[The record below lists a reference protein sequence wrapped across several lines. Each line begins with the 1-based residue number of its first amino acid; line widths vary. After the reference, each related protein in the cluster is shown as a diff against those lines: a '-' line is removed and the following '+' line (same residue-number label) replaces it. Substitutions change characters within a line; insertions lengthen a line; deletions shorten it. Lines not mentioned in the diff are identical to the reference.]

1 MHWVLVKSDQ
11 NLKGLGRDFW
21 GLLLSVCYSV
31 ISFPTPHPNSITR
44 FLFISF
50 YYHLFHFFISL
61 PLLYLS
67 STSLYLFHFSILSLI
82 KLKPSLFLFLIIFC
96 KLFYDVFLVLAVIS
110 FLCKFSFIFLN
121 RISLPL
127 LFLLPMFLYFLA
139 VFLLLLVALLVR
151 CSQHHYIVNIVIHL
165 KCSRI
170 LTMLLSVLSS
180 FISTDGGFVWWILFR
195 ILLW

>member
-50 YYHLFHFFISL
+50 YYHLFHF
-61 PLLYLS
+61 
-67 STSLYLFHFSILSLI
+67 SILSPI
-82 KLKPSLFLFLIIFC
+82 KHKPPLFLFLIIFC

-139 VFLLLLVALLVR
+139 VFLLLLIALLVR

-180 FISTDGGFVWWILFR
+180 FIFTDGGFVWWILFR